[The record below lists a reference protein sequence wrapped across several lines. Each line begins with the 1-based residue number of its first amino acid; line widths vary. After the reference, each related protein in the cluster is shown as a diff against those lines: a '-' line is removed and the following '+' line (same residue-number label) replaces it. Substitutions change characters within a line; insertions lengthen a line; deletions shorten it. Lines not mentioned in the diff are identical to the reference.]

1 MATPNASRLAEI
13 ILKRAEPIQKMTER
27 VEILID
33 RQGADREGWQAAQQK
48 LRDAAAR
55 LLLLE
60 NTPDLAARRK
70 MNAPSVIDQARAE
83 VDRLQTDADRLRDA
97 VRDCFVIVTVRSL
110 TEEETT
116 TAQAKHATQRDRESA
131 LIATA
136 ITAIT
141 DHEGGPLIDVD
152 YEAALGFVDWLRGDA
167 LSFQLLRNAV
177 NTAGIGV
184 DFPT

>member
-13 ILKRAEPIQKMTER
+13 ILKRAEPIQRTTEQ

-33 RQGADREGWQAAQQK
+33 RQGADRTSWQSAQNRLRAAESRFLMLEG
-48 LRDAAAR
+48 
-55 LLLLE
+55 
-60 NTPDLAARRK
+60 NPDLVTRRK
-70 MNAPSVIDQARAE
+70 MNSPSVMDEAKADVEQARAE
-83 VDRLQTDADRLRDA
+83 VEKLRDTI
-97 VRDCFVIVTVRSL
+97 RDCFVIVTVRNL
-110 TEEETT
+110 TEDETHA
-116 TAQAKHATQRDRESA
+116 AQAKYTTQKDRENA

-141 DHEGGPLIDVD
+141 DHEGGPLIDVTLD
-152 YEAALGFVDWLRGDA
+152 ASLGFVEWLRGDA
-167 LSFQLLRNAV
+167 MSFAMLRNAV